1 MSSAALAYLFLA
13 SASPA
18 PQAEAP
24 AVVIPALAAPAGA
37 PSPAGPTSDPAPDA
51 PVPAKPVSSGQE
63 LARPVIVIPSVTPAA
78 PPVAGNE
85 IVVQARTEAPPG
97 DPMIAINEKSY
108 EAVQAVDDAVV
119 GPTAMAYK
127 KAVPSPVRKGLRNF
141 LSNLTEP
148 VVALNFLLQLKPG
161 KAAETLGRFAVNST
175 FGVAGLVDVAKTKPF
190 NLPYRRN
197 GLAYTLGFYGVKPGP
212 YLFLPLVGP
221 TTVRDLFGLTVDR
234 ALVPLAVGEP
244 LTEPAYVVASNVIK
258 SLDDRVQD
266 NARLREVREN
276 SADPYGSIKEYYMS
290 TRQAEI
296 DALKGRKPP
305 PVIIPP
311 VIPNV
316 TPAPAAALPGPAA
329 PS

>member
-1 MSSAALAYLFLA
+1 MNFAALAFASLA
-13 SASPA
+13 SASPVQPDSQPA
-18 PQAEAP
+18 TAQPGSVEASAAQVPPAVPVAP
-24 AVVIPALAAPAGA
+24 ASPAAPAA
-37 PSPAGPTSDPAPDA
+37 T
-51 PVPAKPVSSGQE
+51 
-63 LARPVIVIPSVTPAA
+63 PVIVIPVPPPPAD
-78 PPVAGNE
+78 PAGGE

-119 GPTAMAYK
+119 APTAMAYK

-148 VVALNFLLQLKPG
+148 VIALNFLLQLKPG
-161 KAAETLGRFAVNST
+161 KAAETLGRFAINST
-175 FGVAGLVDVAKTKPF
+175 VGVGGLVDVASKKPF

-197 GLAYTLGFYGVKPGP
+197 GLAYTLGYYGVGPGP

-234 ALVPLAVGEP
+234 ALLPLAVGKP
-244 LTEPAYVVASNVIK
+244 LTDPAYVIGSNVVK

-266 NARLREVREN
+266 DARFRETREN
-276 SADPYGSIKEYYMS
+276 SANPYETIKDYYMS

-296 DALKGRKPP
+296 DALKGKTPP
-305 PVIIPP
+305 RIVIPP
-311 VIPNV
+311 VG
-316 TPAPAAALPGPAA
+316 PAPAPSAA
-329 PS
+329 PAPQP